1 MFSFDH
7 RHNTILKAGIAAAV
21 LGLGALCSPSYA
33 QNNDSMAPAAA
44 QGAEVDLAT
53 HVKQALHSDKSL
65 DDRHVDVA
73 VEHGDVVLSGFV
85 QDSREFQVALQVA
98 SKAAGS
104 HKIVNRL
111 LIKQN
116 YPNAP

>member
-1 MFSFDH
+1 MPSLNH
-7 RHNTILKAGIAAAV
+7 RRITIITAGIAAAA
-21 LGLGALCSPSYA
+21 LGLGALCTTSYA
-33 QNNDSMAPAAA
+33 QNYDSTSPAKSH
-44 QGAEVDLAT
+44 GADADLAA

-73 VEHGDVVLSGFV
+73 IDHGDVVLNGFV
-85 QDSREFQVALQVA
+85 QTSQELLVAAQVAA
-98 SKAAGS
+98 KAAAD
-104 HKIVNRL
+104 HKIVNHL

>member
-1 MFSFDH
+1 MLILNH
-7 RHNTILKAGIAAAV
+7 RRVTIITAGIAATA
-21 LGLGALCSPSYA
+21 LGLGALCATSYA
-33 QNNDSMAPAAA
+33 QNSDSMSPAAS
-44 QGAEVDLAT
+44 QGADADLAAR
-53 HVKQALHSDKSL
+53 VKQALHSDKSL

-73 VEHGDVVLSGFV
+73 VDHGQVVLNGFV
-85 QDSREFQVALQVA
+85 QDSRELLVAAQVA
-98 SKAAGS
+98 SKAAGD